1 MSILTYP
8 EIETIS
14 FGEKAFTIAFHDGRI
29 LSVPY
34 TWFPRLLLATPSERE
49 QCSITGGSLSWDAL
63 DEDIS
68 SEALLAGKPDSSA
81 FAKQYWKE
89 HPEDDPRPCL
99 RVSEN
104 LEMSIA
110 EAAKRINIS
119 RQRLTLLV
127 KQGRVPARKFGKQY
141 LIRAIDLNSIAERRA
156 GRPKKLHLA
165 S

>member
-1 MSILTYP
+1 MNIITDP
-8 EIETIS
+8 EIKSVS
-14 FGEKAFTIAFHDGRI
+14 FGKSAFTIAFHDGRT

-34 TWFPRLLLATPSERE
+34 TWFPRLLLASPAERE
-49 QCSITGGSLSWDAL
+49 QCSITGGSLSWEPL

-68 SEALLAGKPDSSA
+68 GEALLAGKPDSSA

-99 RVSEN
+99 RVSDN

-141 LIRAIDLNSIAERRA
+141 LIRAVDLNTISERKA
-156 GRPKKLHLA
+156 GRPKKLSTSA
-165 S
+165 